1 MVKRRVMFT
10 FSPESIKEPIIYNFS
25 QQFNIMTN
33 IHRADLSDDKGWV
46 MLEVD
51 GEEENIEQGIA
62 WVTSKGV
69 RVEIIEGN
77 AP

>member
-25 QQFNIMTN
+25 QQFNIITN
-33 IHRADLSDDKGWV
+33 IHRADISEDAGCVVLDI
-46 MLEVD
+46 D
-51 GEEENIEQGIA
+51 GKEENIEQGIA

-69 RVEIIEGN
+69 RVEIEEN